1 MRQRQSV
8 LVLAVMG
15 LMMGSAGPVVA
26 QDASIGEDD
35 VRVKQLEWIS
45 MFEGHRAVTRPSRD
59 AAIGFSLPST
69 VAEVAVTGGQRVHEG
84 DLLIRG
90 DDREDLAEAEFQ
102 NARATT
108 KLPVER
114 AQADVDLAKLEFDR
128 AQEAYAKEGLS
139 PAEYQ
144 RSESRYRTTLIDL
157 KLAELNQ
164 TLAHL
169 QAARA
174 FARVDRYRLTAPFD
188 GVVDVVTVDVG
199 QSIQQGDPVI
209 RVVNV
214 DVLWVDVPVPTQESL
229 KLDPSG
235 GQRVW
240 VMIPV
245 LDEARVYEGKVIEVA
260 PTADA
265 GGGARRVRVE
275 VQNIDQLPPGMNC
288 WVRFSAPSQAWEAAH
303 AQDGRKQGLA
313 PDGRD
318 ERSMVQ
324 AEGH

>member
-1 MRQRQSV
+1 MRQIQSV
-8 LVLAVMG
+8 LTLVVMG
-15 LMMGSAGPVVA
+15 VVIGSGGLVMA
-26 QDASIGEDD
+26 QNGSSLDDD
-35 VRVKQLEWIS
+35 VRVRQLEWIS
-45 MFEGHRAVTRPSRD
+45 MFGGHRAVTRPSRD

-69 VAEVAVTGGQRVHEG
+69 VAEVAVTGGQRVKKG

-90 DDREDLAEAEFQ
+90 DDREDLAEAQFQ

-128 AQEAYAKEGLS
+128 AQEAFAKEGLS
-139 PAEYQ
+139 PAEFQ
-144 RSESRYRTTLIDL
+144 RSESRYRTTRIDL
-157 KLAELNQ
+157 QLAELNQ
-164 TLAHL
+164 TLAAL

-174 FARVDRYRLTAPFD
+174 FARVDRYRLVAPFD

-214 DVLWVDVPVPTQESL
+214 DVLWIDVPVPTQESL
-229 KLDPSG
+229 KLDPEG

-240 VMIPV
+240 VLMPV
-245 LDEARVYEGKVIEVA
+245 LDEAKVFEGKVIEVA

-275 VQNIDQLPPGMNC
+275 VENVEQLPPGMNC
-288 WVRFSAPSQAWEAAH
+288 WVRFSEPSEAWNSAH
-303 AQDGRKQGLA
+303 ARDDVELGSAVAQADG
-313 PDGRD
+313 
-318 ERSMVQ
+318 ES
-324 AEGH
+324 H